1 MMMMTMMIIVI
12 IIIIINI
19 LASENPT
26 QLLKNPTVH
35 PSYQHITIE

>member
-1 MMMMTMMIIVI
+1 MMMMTMMIIV